1 MYKLIKNR
9 RLLKLLPFFNDPALK
24 HICIVA
30 HLKRPKTA
38 ARVRIILP
46 GQISVFSPFLLFC
59 PSCFCYSFLWR
70 THVQPQNSAA
80 AAACS
85 TTQLRTPFGVYL
97 FSFISGTAASTARA
111 RPIIP
116 TWRKGK
122 QQKYGLCCQTDRRSR
137 TFIFRTFNIFCP
149 SYEFLVLSVFLF
161 LRHRSHLSKSHST
174 FHGSTFRPH
183 TNLRREFASI
193 FCGKVVFSNMYPINF
208 VS

>member
-137 TFIFRTFNIFCP
+137 TFIFRTLTF
-149 SYEFLVLSVFLF
+149 SV
-161 LRHRSHLSKSHST
+161 H
-174 FHGSTFRPH
+174 H
-183 TNLRREFASI
+183 TNSSSCLCFSFYVIGAICQRAIQHFTDPLSAHTQI
-193 FCGKVVFSNMYPINF
+193 CGENSRQFF
-208 VS
+208 VAKSCSQTCIP